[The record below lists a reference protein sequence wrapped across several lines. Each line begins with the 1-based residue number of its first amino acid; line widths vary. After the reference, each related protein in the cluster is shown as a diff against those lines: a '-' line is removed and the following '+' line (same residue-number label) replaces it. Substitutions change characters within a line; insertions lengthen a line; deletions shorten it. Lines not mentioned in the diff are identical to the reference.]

1 MNKFESKYFNTAK
14 KMDDALV
21 SLLEKKDFDYIT
33 VKDICNEAKVNRST
47 FYLHYDNT
55 LDVLNEVIE
64 NVTKSFDLH
73 FSQEKANDI
82 LSKDESELFLITDKY
97 LIPYLQFIYKNQKI
111 YKAIQHNGM
120 LFKADKTYNKMYKE
134 IFLPIILKKGGD
146 EKYSKYIMTYFMN
159 GISSILLAWCEDNCK
174 LSIEEMCA
182 LIKGLINDK

>member
-14 KMDDALV
+14 KMYDALV

-82 LSKDESELFLITDKY
+82 LRVNYHIKCNTLI
-97 LIPYLQFIYKNQKI
+97 
-111 YKAIQHNGM
+111 H
-120 LFKADKTYNKMYKE
+120 
-134 IFLPIILKKGGD
+134 
-146 EKYSKYIMTYFMN
+146 
-159 GISSILLAWCEDNCK
+159 
-174 LSIEEMCA
+174 
-182 LIKGLINDK
+182 

>member
-1 MNKFESKYFNTAK
+1 M
-14 KMDDALV
+14 
-21 SLLEKKDFDYIT
+21 
-33 VKDICNEAKVNRST
+33 NRST